1 MRIVMSTTPL
11 IMTALLFV
19 LAAPANAV
27 VYSFTN
33 ADGQYVVSQKPPKNK
48 NIQYAVLSDEG
59 EFIRSV
65 PGRKQQIPI
74 SHWRPW
80 YLPKEPHEFDGD
92 PNLIRDREPIV
103 TVDEEPSPD

>member
-1 MRIVMSTTPL
+1 MTTVEPSAGL
-11 IMTALLFV
+11 IGFTPSDQLL
-19 LAAPANAV
+19 LCTT
-27 VYSFTN
+27 SW
-33 ADGQYVVSQKPPKNK
+33 QKPPKNK

-92 PNLIRDREPIV
+92 PDLMRDREPIV